1 MPDLERLAPA
11 FLIAAMALVL
21 LWFTFGTQAN
31 IHKGNRILR
40 WLQGGLG
47 VLGPRTTLRWLGSS
61 VAELTI
67 VEPTQPFREAIVLVV
82 LEPRDMGAI
91 WALARSRGRRDFVI
105 LRLSL
110 VRSPLHRADVVDPA
124 AWTAGHLADRPA
136 EDRPEHMATW
146 TDGSGTAI
154 ELHHDLGVST
164 SELKELWD
172 RIGRVS
178 GGAWRISIR
187 PTVPHLE
194 IHFLPPDPD
203 RVSARRLLD
212 EVRDIA
218 VGLIPAR

>member
-11 FLIAAMALVL
+11 LLIAAMALVL

-31 IHKGNRILR
+31 IHTGNRILQ

-47 VLGPRTTLRWLGSS
+47 VLGPRTTLRWMGSS

-67 VEPTQPFREAIVLVV
+67 VEPAHPFREAAVLVV
-82 LEPRDMGAI
+82 LEPRDIGAI

-105 LRLSL
+105 LRVSL

-124 AWTAGHLADRPA
+124 AWTAGHLADREA
-136 EDRPEHMATW
+136 EDQPAITTTW
-146 TDGSGTAI
+146 TDGSGTAV
-154 ELHHDLGVST
+154 ELHHDPDVST
-164 SELKELWD
+164 SELKELWE
-172 RIGRVS
+172 RIGRAS
-178 GGAWRISIR
+178 GGVWRISIR

-194 IHFLPPDPD
+194 IHLLPPDPEQI
-203 RVSARRLLD
+203 SARKLLD

-218 VGLIPAR
+218 LGLIPRR

>member
-11 FLIAAMALVL
+11 LLIAAMALVL

-67 VEPTQPFREAIVLVV
+67 VEPVQPFREATVLVV
-82 LEPRDMGAI
+82 LEPRDMGAV

-124 AWTAGHLADRPA
+124 AWTAGHLADRPV

-154 ELHHDLGVST
+154 ELHHDPDVST
-164 SELKELWD
+164 SELKEVWD

-178 GGAWRISIR
+178 GGAWRVSIR

-194 IHFLPPDPD
+194 IHFLPPDPE

-218 VGLIPAR
+218 LSLIPTR